1 MAKIEFDDP
10 SYNEV
15 GKKKAQNRL
24 GKFLLTVLLIAL
36 IFVSGA
42 VGGIGGVILLSQD
55 NSSLAKK
62 LGLSDV
68 AIPTVSTQK
77 ITVQESSAIID
88 ATKKVEDSVV
98 SVTLKSTAQNIFG
111 QTYQTSAAGTGFI
124 ITSDGLI
131 LTNKHVASD
140 LNAAYTVVTYDGT
153 AYDAKVQSQD
163 PVYDL
168 AVLKIDARNLPVVEL
183 GDSDDLQIGQWVV
196 AVGNALGQ
204 FSNTVTSGI
213 ISGKGRQI
221 DASSEAGSNSETLS
235 GLLQTDAAIN
245 PGNSGGPLVN
255 LAGQVVG
262 INTAVAS
269 GAQGIGFAIPIN
281 SAKVDI
287 DSIKSTGQI
296 VRPYLGV
303 RYVEITP
310 DIAKANNLSVDYG
323 ALIQGAG
330 LGSPAIVSGSPADKA
345 GLEENDIITEVNGTK
360 INQDNSLLTLIQ
372 QHKVGDTITLKVL
385 SAGKDKEVT
394 VILDKASS

>member
-1 MAKIEFDDP
+1 MAKIEFEDP
-10 SYNEV
+10 YYADKSKQKTN
-15 GKKKAQNRL
+15 QF
-24 GKFLLTVLLIAL
+24 GKFLLTVLMVILV
-36 IFVSGA
+36 FFSGA
-42 VGGIGGVILLSQD
+42 VGGIGGVILLSSN

-62 LGLSDV
+62 LGL
-68 AIPTVSTQK
+68 ANLTIPTVSTQK

-88 ATKKVEDSVV
+88 ATKKVANSVV
-98 SVTLKSTAQNIFG
+98 SITLKSTAQNMFG

-140 LNAAYTVVTYDGT
+140 KTAAYTVVTYDGT
-153 AYDAKVQSQD
+153 AYDAQVQSLD

-168 AVLKIDARNLPVVEL
+168 AVMKINARNLPVVDL
-183 GDSDDLQIGQWVV
+183 GDSSDLQVGQWVV

-204 FSNTVTSGI
+204 FSNTVTAGI

-221 DASSEAGSNSETLS
+221 DASSETGSNSETLS

-281 SAKVDI
+281 SAKADI
-287 DSIKSTGQI
+287 DSIKSTGAI

-310 DIAKANNLSVDYG
+310 DVAKANNLSVDYG
-323 ALIQGAG
+323 ALIQGSG
-330 LGSPAIVSGSPADKA
+330 LGSPAIVSGSPAEKA
-345 GLEENDIITEVNGTK
+345 GLAENDIILSVNGTK
-360 INQDNSLLTLIQ
+360 IDQNNSLLSLVQ
-372 QHKVGDTITLKVL
+372 QYKVGDSITLSVL
-385 SAGKDKEVT
+385 SKGKTKDVKVT
-394 VILDKASS
+394 LEKSQ

>member
-10 SYNEV
+10 YYAEID
-15 GKKKAQNRL
+15 KKKTNRF
-24 GKFLLTVLLIAL
+24 GKFLLTVLMIAL

-42 VGGIGGVILLSQD
+42 VGGIGGIILLSQD
-55 NSSLAKK
+55 SNSLAKK
-62 LGLSDV
+62 LGLSNV
-68 AIPTVSTQK
+68 TIPTVSTQK

-88 ATKKVEDSVV
+88 ATKKVANSVV
-98 SVTLKSTAQNIFG
+98 SITLKSTAQNIFG

-140 LNAAYTVVTYDGT
+140 LTAAYTVVTYDGT
-153 AYDAKVQSQD
+153 AYDAKVQSKD

-168 AVLKIDARNLPVVEL
+168 AVLKIEARNLPVVDL
-183 GDSDDLQIGQWVV
+183 GDSSDLQIGQYVV

-204 FSNTVTSGI
+204 FSNTVTAGI

-221 DASSEAGSNSETLS
+221 DASSETGVGSETLS

-281 SAKVDI
+281 SAKADI
-287 DSIKSTGQI
+287 DSIKSTGAI

-310 DIAKANNLSVDYG
+310 DIAKANELAVDYG

-345 GLEENDIITEVNGTK
+345 GLMENDIITEVNGTK
-360 INQDNSLLTLIQ
+360 IDQNNSLLTLIQ
-372 QHKVGDTITLKVL
+372 QFKVGDNITLKVL
-385 SAGKDKEVT
+385 SGGKTKEVKVT
-394 VILDKASS
+394 LDQASN